1 MWVGGSS
8 ESNHAVEAEDWVV
21 NPVGTIERGY
31 QCGNQDRRLTSAR
44 ARRGRRLRPMR
55 KISLRKQDWLR
66 VSEARR
72 RLGLEERGTRVV
84 ERHGPGGAA
93 RVLELLYM
101 GLELGDGL
109 FKHLGACSTLTIS
122 VLAVI

>member
-1 MWVGGSS
+1 M
-8 ESNHAVEAEDWVV
+8 
-21 NPVGTIERGY
+21 
-31 QCGNQDRRLTSAR
+31 
-44 ARRGRRLRPMR
+44 
-55 KISLRKQDWLR
+55 R

-84 ERHGPGGAA
+84 ERHRPGDAA
-93 RVLELLYM
+93 RVLELMYM

-109 FKHLGACSTLTIS
+109 FKHLGACPTLAIS